1 MSHVTTMPR
10 IQRLPCSLHAEKVAA
25 ICSKCHDLAERQR
38 DAQWSKERKEAHKE
52 YLEAQARLR
61 NRA

>member
-10 IQRLPCSLHAEKVAA
+10 IQRLPCALHAEKVAA

-38 DAQWSKERKEAHKE
+38 ETQWTKQRKEAHQE
-52 YLEAQARLR
+52 YLRDQTSRVHS
-61 NRA
+61 